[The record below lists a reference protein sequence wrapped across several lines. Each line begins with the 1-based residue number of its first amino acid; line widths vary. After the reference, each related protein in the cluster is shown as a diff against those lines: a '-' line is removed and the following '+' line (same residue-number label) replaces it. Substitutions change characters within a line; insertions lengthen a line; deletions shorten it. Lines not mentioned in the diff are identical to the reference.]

1 MRQLAQLVGISN
13 PYLSQIERGLRAPS
27 EKVLEAIAEG
37 LQTNVDAL
45 YAQAGYAPPSEEDE
59 EEPAAVA
66 AIRDDVRLSRRQ
78 KQAMIEIYEAFTAGS
93 GPPRR
98 RRRTKG

>member
-13 PYLSQIERGLRAPS
+13 PYLSQIERGLREPS

-45 YAQAGYAPPSEEDE
+45 YTQAGYAPAGDEDE
-59 EEPAAVA
+59 EDPAVA
-66 AIRDDVRLSRRQ
+66 VAIREDTRLTRRQ